1 MDRRVVAQLFD
12 SIDLLNAAISEDND
26 NAGIHSGNP
35 NPPAGVI
42 ATPETG
48 QHPPNPPPAKR
59 KDARVILIAATNKY
73 VCISGRIKV
82 YTLGV

>member
-26 NAGIHSGNP
+26 NGNP

-42 ATPETG
+42 VATPLEAG
-48 QHPPNPPPAKR
+48 QQQHPPSAAAKR

-73 VCISGRIKV
+73 VHIRRRVVPYKSDE
-82 YTLGV
+82 